1 MFLPFY
7 SENESEYSG
16 KKFRASDYY
25 HFHLILTLRHQK
37 LREAVQISKSRI
49 TARIISSEYGKN
61 FAAIIPATN
70 EIITTHADPFLPHP
84 HLLTLTAALTYN
96 SLAFSPLYTAR
107 GNCVTLFLFP
117 FLYVFCFVVE
127 SNIAVVARFAD
138 FARFNRGSYLA
149 ALVIYVPA

>member
-7 SENESEYSG
+7 SDNESEYSG
-16 KKFRASDYY
+16 KKLGASDYY
-25 HFHLILTLRHQK
+25 YFHLILTLRHQK
-37 LREAVQISKSRI
+37 LREAVQITKSRI

-61 FAAIIPATN
+61 FAAIIPS
-70 EIITTHADPFLPHP
+70 HADPFLPHP

-149 ALVIYVPA
+149 ALVVYVSA

>member
-16 KKFRASDYY
+16 KKLGASDYY
-25 HFHLILTLRHQK
+25 YFHLILTLRHQK

-70 EIITTHADPFLPHP
+70 EIIITHA
-84 HLLTLTAALTYN
+84 AALTYN